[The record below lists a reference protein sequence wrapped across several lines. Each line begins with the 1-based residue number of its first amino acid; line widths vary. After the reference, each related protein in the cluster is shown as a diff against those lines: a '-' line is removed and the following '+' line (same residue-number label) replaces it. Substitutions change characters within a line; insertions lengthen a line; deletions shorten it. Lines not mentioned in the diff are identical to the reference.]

1 MKIWLPLL
9 IYFCCWLYIG
19 IMPKTILTLETH
31 KQRKKESIEY
41 VCFITK
47 CSKILQINQYLSK
60 NDQILKLCD
69 FLIQLFPKTFD
80 LYVTIYNYFAS
91 LVCNIMFNGASL
103 FVTPTACLYR
113 MQVCAV
119 GLTADSKTYAQF
131 DRTPPSSRFV
141 VSMQLCQLHKNG
153 FQTAI

>member
-1 MKIWLPLL
+1 
-9 IYFCCWLYIG
+9 
-19 IMPKTILTLETH
+19 MPKTILTLETH

-91 LVCNIMFNGASL
+91 FKFIWCVILCLMVLPFLSHPLHACTGCRFAQL
-103 FVTPTACLYR
+103 ALLQTPKR
-113 MQVCAV
+113 MHSSIEHHQAV
-119 GLTADSKTYAQF
+119 DL
-131 DRTPPSSRFV
+131 
-141 VSMQLCQLHKNG
+141 
-153 FQTAI
+153 